1 MRICEIHIEEFG
13 GILNKNITL
22 DGGFNLL
29 CGVNESGKTTLCNFI
44 KYIFYGFS
52 GSDERTEMSNFK
64 TGLSSGYIII
74 EDGFG
79 IKYRIVRRDTEKS
92 KGRLSVFREPDGSEF
107 SIWKDHAA
115 TPGEYFLGV
124 TEKLYT
130 RSIYV
135 SQSGGAALDGG
146 SAEAVSN
153 LLISGDEAT
162 NLNKAKN
169 ALENYRKSLR
179 LKRGRGGKI
188 SDTEDTLSHLKEK
201 FERGAKTKEALSE
214 LSASIKRLETDKE
227 SFSEQLKNA
236 RTALASAKSSKINK
250 LLQSKEN
257 IENQRK
263 ELLIR
268 GEQITERYTANGFLP
283 DENYIRELNAA
294 KTAAEAE
301 KESHESLKTK
311 ITSITE
317 QKKQNAPKGYN
328 EYTAIG
334 EKGDVRERY
343 RKRST
348 AKRTFQLFAVFCSI
362 LSVASISSF
371 FIPDS
376 FGVQLERSISV
387 AGASTFF
394 SVLFWALCIRS
405 ALKLY
410 KINKKLFINSKRPAN
425 KAFEEFNTYEKVHRN
440 DFSSFSETLIES
452 EKAADEK
459 QHVLENLLS
468 LWNKSSA
475 SEAEETYYKYLA
487 DKKDVDEKL
496 IELRNS
502 EHFNSA
508 QLSIYN
514 EAEIFDAKNKA
525 HDNADTQLDNLS
537 EKTIT
542 ELEIKLDNVKGE
554 LRELEIRRAEISGG
568 GAPKLDKLSA
578 QIDEAESELKKLNFS
593 YAAAELAIET
603 LEKAEENIRYTVSPY
618 LSEAAGEY
626 FTALT
631 KKRYSGLVL
640 DEKMSLK
647 YKDGETGTPIDSLY
661 LSGGSTD
668 LAWICLRLALHK
680 KLSEGRPV
688 PIILDECFVYFDDT
702 RLKAILK
709 KLTDIAMKNGVQ
721 ILLFSASSREKDILQ
736 KTVNTVKI

>member
-13 GILNKNITL
+13 GISNKTITL

-29 CGVNESGKTTLCNFI
+29 CGANESGKTTLCNFI

-64 TGLSSGYIII
+64 TGLSSGYMII
-74 EDGFG
+74 EDGG
-79 IKYRIVRRDTEKS
+79 GMKYRIVRRDTEKS
-92 KGRLSVFREPDGSEF
+92 KGRLSVFRESDGSEF

-135 SQSGGAALDGG
+135 SQTGGAALDGG

-162 NLNKAKN
+162 NLSKAKN
-169 ALENYRKSLR
+169 ALEGYRKSLR
-179 LKRGRGGKI
+179 LKKGRGGKI
-188 SDTEDTLSHLKEK
+188 AEAEDSLAHLKEK
-201 FERGAKTKEALSE
+201 FERGAKTKEDLAE
-214 LSASIKRLETDKE
+214 LSASINRLETDKE
-227 SFSEQLKNA
+227 KLSEQLQST
-236 RTALASAKSSKINK
+236 RTALANIKSNKIHT
-250 LLQSKEN
+250 LLQSKDAIAKER
-257 IENQRK
+257 E
-263 ELLIR
+263 ELLLR
-268 GEQITERYTANGFLP
+268 GEQIISKYTVDGFLP
-283 DENYIRELNAA
+283 DENYIRELAAA
-294 KTAAEAE
+294 KNAAEAG
-301 KESHESLKTK
+301 KESHESLKAK
-311 ITSITE
+311 ITSITD
-317 QKKQNAPKGYN
+317 QKKQNVPKGYK
-328 EYTAIG
+328 EYTELG
-334 EKGDVRERY
+334 ENGDVKERY
-343 RKRST
+343 KKRST
-348 AKRTFQLFAVFCSI
+348 AKRTFELFALFCSI

-376 FGVQLERSISV
+376 FGVQLERSITV
-387 AGASTFF
+387 AAASTFF
-394 SVLFWALCIRS
+394 SLLFWVLCIRS
-405 ALKLY
+405 AVKLY
-410 KINKKLFINSKRPAN
+410 KVNKKLFISSKRPAN
-425 KAFEEFNTYEKVHRN
+425 KAFEEFDTYEKVHGN
-440 DFSSFSETLIES
+440 DFRSFSDALAES
-452 EKAADEK
+452 EKSADEK
-459 QHVLENLLS
+459 QHVLENLLN
-468 LWNKSSA
+468 LWGKASA
-475 SEAEETYYKYLA
+475 GEAEDAYYEYLA
-487 DKKDVDEKL
+487 AKKDVDEKL

-508 QLSIYN
+508 QLSIYS
-514 EAEIFDAKNKA
+514 EAEILDAVGKA
-525 HDNADTQLDNLS
+525 PNETDIQPDNLS
-537 EKTIT
+537 EKSLT
-542 ELEIKLDNVKGE
+542 ELEIKIDNIKGE

-568 GAPKLDKLSA
+568 GAPSLNKLSA
-578 QIDEAESELKKLNFS
+578 QIDETEATLKKLNFS
-593 YAAAELAIET
+593 YQAVELAIET

-661 LSGGSTD
+661 LSGGSAD

-680 KLSEGRPV
+680 KLSESRPV
-688 PIILDECFVYFDDT
+688 PIILDECFVYFDDM
-702 RLKAILK
+702 RLRAILK
-709 KLTDIAMKNGVQ
+709 RLTDIATKNGVQ